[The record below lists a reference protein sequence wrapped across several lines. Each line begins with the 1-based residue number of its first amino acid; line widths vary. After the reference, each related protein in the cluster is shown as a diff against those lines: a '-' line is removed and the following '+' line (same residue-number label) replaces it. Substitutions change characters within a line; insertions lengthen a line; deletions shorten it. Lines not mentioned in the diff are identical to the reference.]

1 MGNCKYCG
9 NKAGFMRAM
18 HKECATA
25 HEAGW
30 QRTVT
35 LATDAA
41 GKSDI
46 NEAVLLDE
54 LSAVA
59 RGSFIADDAIGPA
72 LAGGVVSGCQGQFG
86 RRYFD
91 RG

>member
-1 MGNCKYCG
+1 MGNRKYCS

-18 HKECATA
+18 HKECGAA

-30 QRTVT
+30 QRMVA

-59 RGSFIADDAIGPA
+59 RGFIHW
-72 LAGGVVSGCQGQFG
+72 
-86 RRYFD
+86 R
-91 RG
+91 